1 MSYTVDFTKS
11 AARTYRK
18 LPQETRERIIA
29 ALERS
34 RIRPE
39 QHFEKLVGSDA
50 YTLRGDSY
58 RIIADTTHERL
69 LILVL
74 TLDHRKKI
82 YKR

>member
-1 MSYTVDFTKS
+1 MSYAVDSTKS
-11 AARTYRK
+11 AARAFRK
-18 LPQETRERIIA
+18 LPEASRERIIA
-29 ALERS
+29 ALDRS

-50 YTLRGDSY
+50 YKLRVGQY
-58 RIIADTTHERL
+58 RIIADITHERL

-74 TLDHRKKI
+74 KLDHRKRI